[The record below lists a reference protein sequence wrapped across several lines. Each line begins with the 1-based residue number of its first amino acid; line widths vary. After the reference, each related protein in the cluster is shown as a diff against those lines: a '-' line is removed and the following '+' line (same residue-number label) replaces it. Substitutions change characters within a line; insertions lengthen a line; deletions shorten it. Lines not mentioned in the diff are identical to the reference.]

1 MITEKDAIEIINEA
15 EKHGIAVFL
24 DGGWGVDA
32 LLEEQTREHNDI
44 DLFMEKRHAE
54 TFVSLLKQKGFN
66 EVPEEYTTPA
76 HTIWQDARNRIV
88 DLHLYEPAG
97 DDSFLFE
104 GNRYPADTFSA
115 VGRIAGKEVRCIPPR
130 EQVLFH
136 CGYES
141 DANDLHDVKLLCER
155 FGIPVPEEYAN
166 RV

>member
-54 TFVSLLKQKGFN
+54 TFVSLLKQKDFN
-66 EVPEEYTTPA
+66 EVPKEYTTPA

-88 DLHLYEPAG
+88 DLHLYESAG

-115 VGRIAGKEVRCIPPR
+115 VGRIAGKEVCCIPPR